1 MEDENMRRDIIKMRQ
16 FAIKKYNEG
25 WTGNEIAKEL
35 QMPRSTTYSWIEK
48 YQNCNKEQLHN
59 NPTRDKMPIDKG
71 TKFSR
76 KAIEKHLQ
84 VLILENE
91 IYMKQFGIT
100 KVYYPNHRVHHL
112 DFERLKYNNRIVWF
126 DILENEYGKY
136 LLIQKK
142 KKIEDNWVHEHSIT
156 IPLEYCKKFLKVL
169 SNVLNSQRMRK
180 LFNNNKK

>member
-1 MEDENMRRDIIKMRQ
+1 MYPAKKEKIIHDKLIEFLKNNSKGFTM
-16 FAIKKYNEG
+16 
-25 WTGNEIAKEL
+25 TEL
-35 QMPRSTTYSWIEK
+35 VR
-48 YQNCNKEQLHN
+48 
-59 NPTRDKMPIDKG
+59 G

-100 KVYYPNHRVHHL
+100 KVYYPNHRVHHI
-112 DFERLKYNNRIVWF
+112 DFEKLNYDNKTIWF

-142 KKIEDNWVHEHSIT
+142 KKVENEWVHEHSIT
-156 IPLEYCKKFLKVL
+156 IPLEQSEKFSKVL
-169 SNVLNSQRMRK
+169 SKILNSQRMNE
-180 LFNNNKK
+180 LLKK